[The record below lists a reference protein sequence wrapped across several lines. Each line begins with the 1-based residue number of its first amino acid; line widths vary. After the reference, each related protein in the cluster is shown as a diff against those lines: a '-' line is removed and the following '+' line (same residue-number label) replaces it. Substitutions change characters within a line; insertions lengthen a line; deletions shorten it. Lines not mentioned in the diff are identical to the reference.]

1 MIAMKDDDKR
11 HEDIDIDATTFS
23 FQSAERRNVY
33 QYLRLTF
40 PDWASIGDIAN
51 NIGSDYGNVKGA
63 LQGDGERY
71 STKFALK
78 KVGLVES
85 KKRTLGKVIVVQYR
99 AKRKGSRTRIRDE
112 KKNN

>member
-1 MIAMKDDDKR
+1 MREPLYLHLFNNNFGYMIAMKDDDKR
-11 HEDIDIDATTFS
+11 REDIDIDATTFS

-63 LQGDGERY
+63 LRVTASG
-71 STKFALK
+71 
-78 KVGLVES
+78 
-85 KKRTLGKVIVVQYR
+85 IVQN
-99 AKRKGSRTRIRDE
+99 SL
-112 KKNN
+112 